1 MLNPTVQVH
10 HEAHALVAEFWDCL
24 RLDPAPVKEIRS
36 KYEAH
41 LRSNGRPMLVVDLL
55 GVGFAG
61 SAALGLFVTL
71 QRLVRQSGGQIIF
84 CNVDPTVFE
93 VFRISKLD
101 SMFMFVSDRPAAL
114 AMAARLAEAAGE
126 NGTPA
131 SVPRSP
137 PPLPEAGSS
146 RNSGGESLRRMH
158 RRRKL

>member
-1 MLNPTVQVH
+1 MLKPTVQVH
-10 HEAHALVAEFWDCL
+10 NEKDAMVAEFWDCL

-84 CNVDPTVFE
+84 CNVDPTVHE

-101 SMFMFVSDRPAAL
+101 SIFVFVSDRPAAL
-114 AMAARLAEAAGE
+114 ARAASHAQAADAVR
-126 NGTPA
+126 TPA
-131 SVPRSP
+131 QEPTATP
-137 PPLPEAGSS
+137 PPETGPS
-146 RNSGGESLRRMH
+146 RNSGTERLLPRH

>member
-1 MLNPTVQVH
+1 MLKPTVQIH
-10 HEAHALVAEFWDCL
+10 TDEHALVAEFWDCL

-41 LRSNGRPMLVVDLL
+41 IRSNGRPMLVVDLL

-84 CNVDPTVFE
+84 CNVDPMVYE

-101 SMFMFVSDRPAAL
+101 AMFVFVSDRPAAL
-114 AMAARLAEAAGE
+114 AMAARHDIAGDANTTTARE
-126 NGTPA
+126 PT
-131 SVPRSP
+131 SP
-137 PPLPEAGSS
+137 PTSEAGPT
-146 RNSGGESLRRMH
+146 RPSGNESLLRRN
-158 RRRKL
+158 RRRKP